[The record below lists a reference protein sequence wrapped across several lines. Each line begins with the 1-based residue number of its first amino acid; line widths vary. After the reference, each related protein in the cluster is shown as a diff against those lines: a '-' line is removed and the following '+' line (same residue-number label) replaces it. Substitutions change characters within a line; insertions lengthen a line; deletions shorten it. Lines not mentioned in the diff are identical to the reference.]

1 MKSHSSEK
9 RLILPLDLKLTQI
22 LTKSQNRMATTD
34 LYKEE
39 VKKKRSKKLYE
50 GK

>member
-9 RLILPLDLKLTQI
+9 RLILPLDLKLTQT
-22 LTKSQNRMATTD
+22 LTKSQNRTVTTD

-39 VKKKRSKKLYE
+39 VKKSKKLYE